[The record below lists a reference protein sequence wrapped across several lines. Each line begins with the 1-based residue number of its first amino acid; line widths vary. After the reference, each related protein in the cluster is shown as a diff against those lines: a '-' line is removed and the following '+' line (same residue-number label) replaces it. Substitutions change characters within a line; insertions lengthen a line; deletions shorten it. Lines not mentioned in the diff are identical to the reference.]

1 MKQRSLILLALV
13 ATAAL
18 LVTPVLAGKTVQGK
32 LYGKELTGSE
42 TVALSEL
49 MKNPDT
55 YVGKTVR
62 VEGLVVDVCAKRG
75 CWMELAGDQEFQSI
89 KIKVDD
95 GVIVFP
101 MEAKGKKAVAEG
113 VFTRIT
119 PAAHKHEGHGDHA
132 HDHAKAEKA
141 KSEPCSKDKA
151 KPCDKP
157 CGDDAEK
164 AKAEKAVKVAKAKNE
179 PCDKA
184 EGEPCDK
191 DKKATKAVY
200 LIRGTGAV
208 IR

>member
-1 MKQRSLILLALV
+1 MKLRSLILLALV
-13 ATAAL
+13 AL
-18 LVTPVLAGKTVQGK
+18 LVTPAFAGKTVQGK
-32 LYGKELTGSE
+32 LYGKQLTGSE

-49 MKNPDT
+49 LEHPDS

-62 VEGLVVDVCAKRG
+62 VEGLVVDVCKKRG

-113 VFTRIT
+113 VFDKIVLG
-119 PAAHKHEGHGDHA
+119 AQKHDGHGEGHGDHA
-132 HDHAKAEKA
+132 GHDHAKAEKA
-141 KSEPCSKDKA
+141 KDEPCDKQEG

-157 CGDDAEK
+157 CDEDK
-164 AKAEKAVKVAKAKNE
+164 QAKNE
-179 PCDKA
+179 PCDK
-184 EGEPCDK
+184 DK
-191 DKKATKAVY
+191 EDAAKVVY